1 MASNTDVRYTL
12 TLNDLFTSKISNA
25 ANETERLNKNV
36 DNAQSLLR
44 GLTGFVT
51 RAFIANEIIQ
61 FGKSVIDVTKR
72 VEEIK
77 NQLNFAAGSAAQG
90 AEDFDWVKIKS
101 NELGLDLLTTAKAF
115 ARMNGAAQGTKYAGQ
130 GVKDIFEGAA
140 MASTVLHLSADETEG
155 TLYALQQ
162 MMSKSKVSAEEL
174 SRQLGNR
181 MPGAVHLFA
190 AAMGMSDEA
199 FMNMMKKGEALS
211 SIVLPAVAGYM
222 KNKFAPGILDA
233 LDSISAQTK
242 IMNNAFDI
250 FKYTLGDIY
259 TPLLKGITKIL
270 QSITAVTQF
279 INDHRSAVKGLT
291 FLVIGLTG
299 AYYANSIAAALVA
312 IRTGTMVAGNLL
324 YTISMIASITAT
336 EGLTAGMLALNIAM
350 SANPVGVV
358 IAALAILTAGII
370 YCYNEFETFRWAMDT
385 IWEVTKG
392 VGMALWDSMIAPLK
406 IVYHSLKSIIDL
418 IRGDFKG
425 AAEEMKYAGN
435 AILAPFKDVNEGLLK
450 AQEVYKKGT
459 KGTEKK
465 GLKGALEQ
473 NIVGATDLKGDL
485 IQEDKDKLSKDK
497 ASNVGNGKGNNV
509 YININKLIETQNV
522 KVENAAK
529 DFVNNIA
536 EEVSKALLLAVN
548 DANRIATQ

>member
-25 ANETERLNKNV
+25 ANETERLNHNV
-36 DNAQSLLR
+36 NNVQNSLK
-44 GLTGFVT
+44 GIAGFIT
-51 RAFIANEIIQ
+51 KAFIINEVIQ

-77 NQLNFAAGSAAQG
+77 NQLNFAAGSAKQG
-90 AEDFDWVKIKS
+90 AQDFDWIKQKS

-181 MPGAVHLFA
+181 MPGAVHLFS
-190 AAMGMSDEA
+190 AAMGVSDEA
-199 FMNMMKKGEALS
+199 FMKMMKDGKALS
-211 SIVLPAVAGYM
+211 SVVLPAVADYM
-222 KNKFAPGILDA
+222 KNKFAPGVRDA
-233 LDSISAQTK
+233 LDSISVQTK
-242 IMNNAFDI
+242 IMNNSFDI

-259 TPLLKGITKIL
+259 TPLIKGITKIV
-270 QSITAVTQF
+270 QGITGITQF
-279 INDHRSAVKGLT
+279 INDNKSAVLGLT
-291 FLVIGLTG
+291 TFIGVLTVAYYGNIVATAGLTT
-299 AYYANSIAAALVA
+299 ATALLNAVMYANPFGLVVIA
-312 IRTGTMVAGNLL
+312 
-324 YTISMIASITAT
+324 
-336 EGLTAGMLALNIAM
+336 
-350 SANPVGVV
+350 
-358 IAALAILTAGII
+358 IAALAAGIA

-385 IWEVTKG
+385 IFEVVKG
-392 VGMALWDSMIAPLK
+392 VGMALWDSMIMPLK
-406 IVYHSLKSIIDL
+406 IVYHSLKSIIQL
-418 IRGDFKG
+418 IKGDFKG

-450 AQEVYKKGT
+450 AQEVYKKGAS
-459 KGTEKK
+459 GGKK
-465 GLKGALEQ
+465 EGLKGALEQ
-473 NIVGATDLKGDL
+473 GLVPAEDLKGGL
-485 IQEDKDKLSKDK
+485 LQEDENKLSKDK
-497 ASNVGNGKGNNV
+497 ASSVGNGKGNNV
-509 YININKLIETQNV
+509 YININKLIETQNI
-522 KVENAAK
+522 KVENAAR

-536 EEVSKALLLAVN
+536 EEVGKALLLAVN
-548 DANRIATQ
+548 DANHIATN